1 MKERRNVFDI
11 FCKSDGKKHNLTR
24 KSAFL
29 RLFFNGIELPAQM
42 AEQFAA
48 HNILALARHVER
60 HAIQKRG
67 KHFKLF
73 FRKALKRHRV
83 DLV

>member
-11 FCKSDGKKHNLTR
+11 FCKSDGKKHNFTR

-48 HNILALARHVER
+48 HNIFGLARHVKR
-60 HAIQKRG
+60 HAVQKRG
-67 KHFKLF
+67 KRFKLLL
-73 FRKALKRHRV
+73 RKVLKRHRV

>member
-1 MKERRNVFDI
+1 MKERRTVFDI

-42 AEQFAA
+42 AELFAA